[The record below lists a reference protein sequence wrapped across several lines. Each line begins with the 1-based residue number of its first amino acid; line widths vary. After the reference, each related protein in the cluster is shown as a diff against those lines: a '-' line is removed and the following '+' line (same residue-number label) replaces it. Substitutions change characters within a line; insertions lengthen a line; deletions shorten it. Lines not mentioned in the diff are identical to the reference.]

1 MIKDLQELGKWLNEN
16 DQDDFG
22 KNVKDDDYIFTI
34 LFENKNFSLGS
45 IVQKNEC
52 NLSYFEESC
61 FNNDFFHSTDQTVII
76 PSKSNLLGFS
86 PFFIKLDHNFL
97 KNKEL
102 NEVSINKFKNKIERS
117 LKANKN
123 NKEFVN
129 IVDNYF
135 NKSFLDNCPFNEN
148 QRNSMNLVL
157 NDNSKED
164 MVDLIL
170 KYYTFLSN
178 NYKCIVDSVIDFKE
192 SDNYINKKGNFYL
205 ACVFGDSKD
214 LLNDFFYNFSKFLK
228 SRNNEYDDD
237 VDGICSICH
246 NKITTYPPLP
256 YYAIIPHFAFN
267 SVKDVKNSRLKV
279 CKNCSSFI
287 RYADDKLNNIIN
299 MNSILIIPKS
309 RGNSDFT
316 EFLKIA
322 NQDTGSFEKLNKFLS
337 ECRDFNFDLLI
348 ISDDKKSNK
357 RVIKKYI
364 ENYKAFLVK
373 FENLQLYNNNGANY
387 LFYEIINNKNDE
399 IKNNYLNNT
408 FAFES
413 IFKEFFY
420 EIEENKWKFPK
431 LYNFYEIY
439 TKELTGSGGIFS
451 NFTSQT
457 VNIFSKYAENIFDFI
472 YNVNLDAL
480 NKNMIN
486 EIVLNSLVKIQKN
499 SLGKKNFKFD
509 ILKRLNYYF
518 MFKKEFLGD
527 NMLKSENVT
536 ELKRIFGKGDSKD
549 TVVLSNDDESNIE
562 KLINEDPALKYY
574 LLGQFI
580 AYIDIMKRKN
590 DKNSN
595 VFSNFIDNVTR
606 NNIKKIFVTEILQKN
621 NFYINK
627 LGKKGKFVFTLLEMN
642 ADILFDESNDFD
654 YEDYIL
660 LLFTGY
666 YTQNILINN
675 YKFKEE

>member
-1 MIKDLQELGKWLNEN
+1 MIKDLQELGKWLNDN

-34 LFENKNFSLGS
+34 LFENKNFSLES
-45 IVQKNEC
+45 IVQKNDC
-52 NLSYFEESC
+52 NLPYFEESC

-97 KNKEL
+97 KNNEL

-129 IVDNYF
+129 IINNYF

-148 QRNSMNLVL
+148 QRNSMDLVL
-157 NDNSKED
+157 SGNSKED
-164 MVDLIL
+164 VVDLIL
-170 KYYTFLSN
+170 KYYTFLFN
-178 NYKCIVDSVIDFKE
+178 NYKCIIDSVIDFKE

-237 VDGICSICH
+237 VEGICSICH

-267 SVKDVKNSRLKV
+267 SVKDVKNSRLKL

-322 NQDTGSFEKLNKFLS
+322 NQDTGSFKKLNKFLR
-337 ECRDFNFDLLI
+337 ECHDFNFDLLI

-399 IKNNYLNNT
+399 NKYLNNT
-408 FAFES
+408 FAFEN

-439 TKELTGSGGIFS
+439 TKELTGSGGIFN

-499 SLGKKNFKFD
+499 SFGKKNFKFD
-509 ILKRLNYYF
+509 MLKRLNYYF

-536 ELKRIFGKGDSKD
+536 ELKRIFGKENSKD
-549 TVVLSNDDESNIE
+549 TIVLSNDDESNIE

-580 AYIDIMKRKN
+580 AYIDIMKGKN

-627 LGKKGKFVFTLLEMN
+627 LGKKGKFVFTILEIN
-642 ADILFDESNDFD
+642 IDILFDESNDFD

-666 YTQNILINN
+666 YAQNILINN
-675 YKFKEE
+675 YKFEEE

>member
-1 MIKDLQELGKWLNEN
+1 MIKDLQEFGKWLNEN

-22 KNVKDDDYIFTI
+22 KTIKDDDYIFTI
-34 LFENKNFSLGS
+34 LFENGKFSIGH
-45 IVQKNEC
+45 IIQKNKCE
-52 NLSYFEESC
+52 LPYFEESC
-61 FNNDFFHSTDQTVII
+61 FNDDFFHSTDQTVII

-86 PFFIKLDHNFL
+86 PFFVKLDHKFL
-97 KNKEL
+97 KNKKLDVEL
-102 NEVSINKFKNKIERS
+102 VDKFKNKIDRS
-117 LKANKN
+117 LKANGN
-123 NKEFVN
+123 NKEFVKIIN
-129 IVDNYF
+129 DYF
-135 NKSFLDNCPFNEN
+135 NESFLNICPFNAN
-148 QRNSMNLVL
+148 QRSNMELVF
-157 NDNSKED
+157 NNSKEK
-164 MVDLIL
+164 MVNLIL
-170 KYYTFLSN
+170 KYYTFLFN
-178 NYKCIVDSVIDFKE
+178 NYKHIVEDIINFEE
-192 SDNYINKKGNFYL
+192 SEDYTNKKGNFYL

-228 SRNNEYDDD
+228 SRNNEYKDD
-237 VDGICSICH
+237 VNGICSICG
-246 NKITTYPPLP
+246 NKTTIYPPLP
-256 YYAIIPHFAFN
+256 YYSIVQHLAFN
-267 SVKDVKNSRLKV
+267 FTEDVKNSKLKV

-287 RYADDKLNNIIN
+287 RYADDKLNNIIK

-316 EFLKIA
+316 EFLKIG
-322 NQDTGSFEKLNKFLS
+322 NQDISSFEKLNKFLK
-337 ECRDFNFDLLI
+337 ECYNFNFDLLI
-348 ISDDKKSNK
+348 INDDKKSNK
-357 RVIKKYI
+357 RIIKKYI

-373 FENLQLYNNNGANY
+373 FENLQLYSNNEANY
-387 LFYEIINNKNDE
+387 LFNELINNKNDE
-399 IKNNYLNNT
+399 IKNNLSNT
-408 FAFES
+408 FDFEK

-457 VNIFSKYAENIFDFI
+457 VNIFSTYVENIFDFI

-486 EIVLNSLVKIQKN
+486 EIVLNSLVTIQKN
-499 SLGKKNFKFD
+499 SFGKKSFKFD

-536 ELKRIFGKGDSKD
+536 ELKRIFGNDCAKD
-549 TVVLSNDDESNIE
+549 NITFSDEDESNIE
-562 KLINEDPALKYY
+562 NLINDDPALKYY

-627 LGKKGKFVFTLLEMN
+627 LGKKGKFVFTILERN
-642 ADILFDESNDFD
+642 TDILFDESNDFD

-666 YTQNILINN
+666 YTQNILINS
-675 YKFKEE
+675 YKF